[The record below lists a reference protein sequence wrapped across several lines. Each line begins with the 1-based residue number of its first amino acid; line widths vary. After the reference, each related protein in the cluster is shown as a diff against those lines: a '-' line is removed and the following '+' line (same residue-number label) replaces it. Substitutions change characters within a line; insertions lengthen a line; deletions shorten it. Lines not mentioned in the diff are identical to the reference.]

1 MSLSTTHKESKREPI
16 TDRRFVMPFGK
27 FRGRTIEFLMDA
39 EPLYLQWLLGKEII
53 EFDYQLQDEFEQ
65 MNPWLT
71 EAKNAHPL
79 DCYEWT
85 HTQND

>member
-1 MSLSTTHKESKREPI
+1 
-16 TDRRFVMPFGK
+16 
-27 FRGRTIEFLMDA
+27 MDA
-39 EPLYLQWLLGKEII
+39 EPLYLQWLLEKEII

-71 EAKNAHPL
+71 EDKNTNPL
-79 DCYEWT
+79 DRYEWT